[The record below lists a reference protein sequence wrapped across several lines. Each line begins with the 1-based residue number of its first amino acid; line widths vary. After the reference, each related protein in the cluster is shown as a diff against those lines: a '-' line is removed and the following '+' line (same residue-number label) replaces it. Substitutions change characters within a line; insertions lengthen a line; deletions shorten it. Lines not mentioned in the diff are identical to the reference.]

1 MHAVSFPGTT
11 APTLI
16 PAAASW
22 PHDADPHA
30 RARLSQLQGQL
41 EPHFVF
47 NALNSISALIRAND
61 PPRALKALAKM
72 AGMMRHTLKAG
83 TGEWISVQDELNF
96 VRGYLD
102 LQRLRFGDAFE
113 VEWQIASGPWDS
125 CACPPLLF
133 QPLVENAFHHCVEV
147 SGRFEHIRLQL
158 ECTDAGQL
166 LLAVHNRLPPVSAR
180 VLSNAGMGLGLAG
193 TRERL
198 ALLYGNQA
206 SLSAQAGA
214 DGGFTVLLTLPLR
227 SLDEPLE
234 SPGC

>member
-1 MHAVSFPGTT
+1 MHTVSLAGALPATLPGTAT
-11 APTLI
+11 G
-16 PAAASW
+16 W
-22 PHDADPHA
+22 PLDADHA
-30 RARLSQLQGQL
+30 QLRLSQLQGQL

-47 NALNSISALIRAND
+47 NALNSISALVRAND
-61 PPRALKALAKM
+61 PPRALKAIANM

-83 TGEWISVQDELNF
+83 AGEWISVQDELNF
-96 VRGYLD
+96 VRGYLE

-113 VEWQIASGPWDS
+113 VDWQVAAGPWDS

-147 SGRFEHIRLQL
+147 SGRFECIRLRL
-158 ECTDAGQL
+158 DCTDDGRL
-166 LLAVHNRLPPVSAR
+166 LLAVHNRLPSVSAC
-180 VLSNAGMGLGLAG
+180 VLSNAGFGLGLSG

-198 ALLYGNQA
+198 ALLYGDQA
-206 SLSAQAGA
+206 GLSAQANA
-214 DGGFTVLLTLPLR
+214 DGEFTVALTLPLR